1 MTSEQVTKGIWI
13 RHLETMNVCTKFE
26 IFQSSNQW
34 ILHDWRPEHHTAL
47 KVKTHWRIYTLFI
60 AQASGLKALE
70 QFFPTK
76 RGFS

>member
-34 ILHDWRPEHHTAL
+34 IVDTDL

-60 AQASGLKALE
+60 AQAIGLKALE

>member
-26 IFQSSNQW
+26 IFQSSNQC
-34 ILHDWRPEHHTAL
+34 IVDTDL